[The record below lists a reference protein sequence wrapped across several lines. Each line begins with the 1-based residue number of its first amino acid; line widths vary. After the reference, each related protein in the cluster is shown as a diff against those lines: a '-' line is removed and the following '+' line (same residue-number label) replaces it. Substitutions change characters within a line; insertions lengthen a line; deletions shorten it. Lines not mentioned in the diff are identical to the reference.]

1 MKLAVKV
8 AWAITSALCA
18 TAFAAHAYAANA
30 GASAPAPQTAPGAAG
45 AAGDY
50 PAKPITLVV
59 PFPPGGLADLVARPL
74 ATRLGAAL
82 KQSVIV
88 ENRGGASGTIG
99 TAHVANSAPDGY
111 TLLFATANE
120 IAVCPVLYQN
130 LPYDT
135 YQSFTPIAQVVD
147 FPAVLVTPQSNQE
160 DFAQLVK
167 RARAKPGTLA
177 FASSGAGSTNHLTA
191 EVFRKSEGLNIIN
204 VHYKGGGPAM
214 ADVAGGH
221 VDAMFATLPSALPLI
236 RAGKLRAL
244 ATTGATRSTVLPD
257 VPTLLDLGVKQG
269 DVTVWAGV
277 LGPAGMPSDITQ
289 RLNAEIGK
297 IVNDPEFQSFLRQN
311 GAEPLYSTT
320 AQFGKNVR
328 AYRDFWEPIIKTA
341 GISVNQ

>member
-1 MKLAVKV
+1 MKPALKLAC
-8 AWAITSALCA
+8 AIASSLC
-18 TAFAAHAYAANA
+18 TTVFAASA
-30 GASAPAPQTAPGAAG
+30 GASTVSPQAAS
-45 AAGDY
+45 ADY

-82 KQSVIV
+82 KQTVIV

-99 TAHVANSAPDGY
+99 TAHVASSAPDGY

-120 IAVCPVLYQN
+120 IAVCPVLYHN

-160 DFAQLVK
+160 GFADLVK

-191 EVFRKSEGLNIIN
+191 EVFSKSERLNIIN

-244 ATTGATRSTVLPD
+244 ATTGATRSSVLPE
-257 VPTLLDLGVKQG
+257 VPTLLDLGIKQG

-277 LGPAGMPSDITQ
+277 LGPAGLPVEITQ
-289 RLNAEIGK
+289 RLNAEIKK
-297 IVNDPEFQSFLRQN
+297 IVTDPGFQAFLRQN

-320 AQFGKNVR
+320 AQFGKNIR

-341 GISVNQ
+341 GISLNQ